1 MKITEL
7 TRKLDKEHYWQKH
20 VASWRA
26 SNLSQVEYCR
36 LNNLP
41 VKNFGYWKRRESKG
55 TPAHRRFF
63 PLVPTATVPIAE
75 PSSGLQL
82 NLQEKR
88 FSIEIGQDFSPMALR
103 RLIATL
109 EQL

>member
-1 MKITEL
+1 MKFAEL

-20 VASWRA
+20 VESWRQ

-36 LNNLP
+36 LNDLP
-41 VKNFGYWKRRESKG
+41 IGNFGYWKRRHGRAVSE
-55 TPAHRRFF
+55 HRLFF
-63 PLVPTATVPIAE
+63 PLVATGPASNAE
-75 PSSGLQL
+75 PASALRL

-88 FSIEIGQDFSPMALR
+88 FSIEIGEDFSPMLLR
-103 RLIATL
+103 KLIAIL

>member
-1 MKITEL
+1 MKFTEL
-7 TRKLDKEHYWQKH
+7 TRKQDREHYWQKH
-20 VASWRA
+20 VASWHA

-41 VKNFGYWKRRESKG
+41 INKFGYWKRRESKG
-55 TPAHRRFF
+55 ASARLRFF

-75 PSSGLQL
+75 PVSALQL

-88 FSIEIGQDFSPMALR
+88 FSIEVGGDFSPMVLK